1 MDQLTDASERQAGI
15 KMANEQQTSE
25 TTGTAVD
32 DRAWRAAQYVLGEL
46 SDSDAEAFELAML
59 DDADLCELVLNAT
72 RLQAGIAVACGESS
86 TDSVQPLVNLSVVDS
101 TPAFVAVRSQ
111 VSRIAVS
118 LAGLGLA
125 GILLTFATGSGEQSS
140 GELAVV
146 NAETADALAN
156 LISESESSELLAL
169 QDVDTD
175 VDPALSEVATPE
187 WLLTAIELED
197 SSGQPQSSEE
207 SDVY

>member
-1 MDQLTDASERQAGI
+1 VDQLTDAPKYGLGI
-15 KMANEQQTSE
+15 DMTNELQTSE
-25 TTGTAVD
+25 TIGTAAD
-32 DRAWRAAQYVLGEL
+32 ERAWRAARYVLGEL

-59 DDADLCELVLNAT
+59 DDAELCELVLNAT
-72 RLQAGIAVACGESS
+72 RLQAGIAVACRETS
-86 TDSVQPLVNLSVVDS
+86 TDSVRPVVKLLVADS
-101 TPAFVAVRSQ
+101 TPGFVAVRSQ
-111 VSRIAVS
+111 MSRITVS

-125 GILLTFATGSGEQSS
+125 GILLTFATGSGERSS

-146 NAETADALAN
+146 NAETVDALAD
-156 LISESESSELLAL
+156 LISESETAELLAL

-197 SSGQPQSSEE
+197 GSGQPQSSEE

>member
-1 MDQLTDASERQAGI
+1 MT
-15 KMANEQQTSE
+15 NELQISE
-25 TTGTAVD
+25 TTGAAAD
-32 DRAWRAAQYVLGEL
+32 ERAWRAAQYVLGEL

-59 DDADLCELVLNAT
+59 DDAELCELVLNAT
-72 RLQAGIAVACGESS
+72 RLQAGIAVACRETS
-86 TDSVQPLVNLSVVDS
+86 TDSVRPVVKLLVAES
-101 TPAFVAVRSQ
+101 AHGFVAVRSQ

-125 GILLTFATGSGEQSS
+125 GVLLTFATGFGERSS
-140 GELAVV
+140 GEMAVV
-146 NAETADALAN
+146 NAETVDALAD
-156 LISESESSELLAL
+156 LISESETAELLAL

-197 SSGQPQSSEE
+197 GGQPQSPEE

>member
-1 MDQLTDASERQAGI
+1 MTSEL
-15 KMANEQQTSE
+15 QTSE
-25 TTGTAVD
+25 TTGTAAD
-32 DRAWRAAQYVLGEL
+32 ERALRAAQYVLGEL
-46 SDSDAEAFELAML
+46 SESAAEAFELAML
-59 DDADLCELVLNAT
+59 DDAELCELVLDAT
-72 RLQAGIAVACGESS
+72 RLQAGVIVACRE
-86 TDSVQPLVNLSVVDS
+86 TPSVMAQPVVKLSVVDS
-101 TPAFVAVRSQ
+101 APGFVSVRSQ

-125 GILLTFATGSGEQSS
+125 GILVTFATGSSERSS

-146 NAETADALAN
+146 NAETVNALAN
-156 LISESESSELLAL
+156 LISESETSELLAL

-187 WLLTAIELED
+187 WLLMAIELED
-197 SSGQPQSSEE
+197 GSGQPQSVEE

>member
-1 MDQLTDASERQAGI
+1 MTGEL
-15 KMANEQQTSE
+15 QTSE
-25 TTGTAVD
+25 TTGTVAD
-32 DRAWRAAQYVLGEL
+32 ERAWRAAQYVLGEL

-59 DDADLCELVLNAT
+59 DDAELCELVVNAT
-72 RLQAGIAVACGESS
+72 RLQAGIVVACREASNE
-86 TDSVQPLVNLSVVDS
+86 TAAPVVKLSMVDS
-101 TPAFVAVRSQ
+101 SPEFVAVRSQ

-125 GILLTFATGSGEQSS
+125 GILLIFANGSGERSS

-146 NAETADALAN
+146 NAETVDALAN
-156 LISESESSELLAL
+156 LISESETSELLAL

-197 SSGQPQSSEE
+197 GSGQPQSVEE

>member
-1 MDQLTDASERQAGI
+1 MT
-15 KMANEQQTSE
+15 NELQISE
-25 TTGTAVD
+25 TTGAAAD
-32 DRAWRAAQYVLGEL
+32 ERAWRAAQYVLGEL
-46 SDSDAEAFELAML
+46 SDADAEAFELAML
-59 DDADLCELVLNAT
+59 DDAELCELVLNAT
-72 RLQAGIAVACGESS
+72 RLQAGIAVACRETS
-86 TDSVQPLVNLSVVDS
+86 TDSVRPVVKLLVAES
-101 TPAFVAVRSQ
+101 AHGFVAVRSQ

-125 GILLTFATGSGEQSS
+125 GVLLTFATGFGERSS
-140 GELAVV
+140 GEMAVV
-146 NAETADALAN
+146 NAETVDALAD
-156 LISESESSELLAL
+156 LISESETAELLAL

-197 SSGQPQSSEE
+197 GGQPQSPEE

>member
-1 MDQLTDASERQAGI
+1 MT
-15 KMANEQQTSE
+15 NELQTSE
-25 TTGTAVD
+25 TTGAAAD
-32 DRAWRAAQYVLGEL
+32 ERAWRAAQYVLGEL

-59 DDADLCELVLNAT
+59 ADAELCELVLNAT
-72 RLQAGIAVACGESS
+72 RLQAGIAVACRETS
-86 TDSVQPLVNLSVVDS
+86 TDSVRPVVKLLVAES
-101 TPAFVAVRSQ
+101 AQGFVAVRSQ

-125 GILLTFATGSGEQSS
+125 GILLTFATGFGERSS
-140 GELAVV
+140 GDMAVV
-146 NAETADALAN
+146 NAETVDALAD
-156 LISESESSELLAL
+156 LISESETAELLAL

-197 SSGQPQSSEE
+197 GGQPQSPEE

>member
-1 MDQLTDASERQAGI
+1 M
-15 KMANEQQTSE
+15 
-25 TTGTAVD
+25 
-32 DRAWRAAQYVLGEL
+32 LGEL
-46 SDSDAEAFELAML
+46 SESDAEAFELAML
-59 DDADLCELVLNAT
+59 DDAELCELVLNAT
-72 RLQAGIAVACGESS
+72 RLQAGIAVACRE
-86 TDSVQPLVNLSVVDS
+86 TYTETAKPLVKLSMVDS
-101 TPAFVAVRSQ
+101 TPASLANRSQ
-111 VSRIAVS
+111 VSRVTVS

-125 GILLTFATGSGEQSS
+125 GILLTFVAGSGERSS

-146 NAETADALAN
+146 NAETVDALAN
-156 LISESESSELLAL
+156 LISESETSELLAL

-197 SSGQPQSSEE
+197 GGGQPQSVEE

>member
-1 MDQLTDASERQAGI
+1 
-15 KMANEQQTSE
+15 MANEQQTSE
-25 TTGTAVD
+25 TTGTAAD

-72 RLQAGIAVACGESS
+72 RLQAGVAVACRESS
-86 TDSVQPLVNLSVVDS
+86 TDSVRPLVRLSVVKLSVVDS
-101 TPAFVAVRSQ
+101 TPAFVAVRGQ
-111 VSRIAVS
+111 VSRIVVS

-125 GILLTFATGSGEQSS
+125 GILLTFATGYGEHSS

-156 LISESESSELLAL
+156 LISESETSDLLAL

>member
-1 MDQLTDASERQAGI
+1 MTSEL
-15 KMANEQQTSE
+15 QTSE
-25 TTGTAVD
+25 TTGTVAD
-32 DRAWRAAQYVLGEL
+32 NRAWRAAQYVLGEL
-46 SDSDAEAFELAML
+46 SESDAEAFELAML
-59 DDADLCELVLNAT
+59 DDAELCELVLNAT
-72 RLQAGIAVACGESS
+72 RLQAGIAVACRE
-86 TDSVQPLVNLSVVDS
+86 TYTETAKPLVKLSMVDS
-101 TPAFVAVRSQ
+101 TPASLANRSQ
-111 VSRIAVS
+111 VSRVTVS

-125 GILLTFATGSGEQSS
+125 GILLTFVAGSGERSS

-146 NAETADALAN
+146 NAETVDALAN
-156 LISESESSELLAL
+156 LISESETSELLAL

-197 SSGQPQSSEE
+197 GGGQPQSVEE

>member
-1 MDQLTDASERQAGI
+1 MTSEL
-15 KMANEQQTSE
+15 QTSV
-25 TTGTAVD
+25 TTGIAAD
-32 DRAWRAAQYVLGEL
+32 DRAWRAARYVLGEL
-46 SDSDAEAFELAML
+46 SESDAEVFELAML
-59 DDADLCELVLNAT
+59 DDAELCELVLNAT
-72 RLQAGIAVACGESS
+72 RLQAGIVAACRETSIE
-86 TDSVQPLVNLSVVDS
+86 TVLPVVTLSVVDS
-101 TPAFVAVRSQ
+101 AAGFVAVRSL

-125 GILLTFATGSGEQSS
+125 GILVAFVTGSGERSS
-140 GELAVV
+140 GELAVA
-146 NAETADALAN
+146 NAETVDALAN
-156 LISESESSELLAL
+156 LISESETSELLAL

-197 SSGQPQSSEE
+197 GGGQSQPSEE

>member
-1 MDQLTDASERQAGI
+1 MT
-15 KMANEQQTSE
+15 NELQTSE
-25 TTGTAVD
+25 MTGTAAEE
-32 DRAWRAAQYVLGEL
+32 RAWQAARYVLGEL

-59 DDADLCELVLNAT
+59 DDAELCELVLNAT
-72 RLQAGIAVACGESS
+72 RLQAGIAVACREVSAE
-86 TDSVQPLVNLSVVDS
+86 TALPFVKLSMVDS
-101 TPAFVAVRSQ
+101 SPGFGAVRSQ

-125 GILLTFATGSGEQSS
+125 GILLTFATGSGERSS

-146 NAETADALAN
+146 NAETVDALAD
-156 LISESESSELLAL
+156 LISESETSELLAL
-169 QDVDTD
+169 QDVETD

-187 WLLTAIELED
+187 WLLMAIELED
-197 SSGQPQSSEE
+197 GGGQPQTSEE

>member
-1 MDQLTDASERQAGI
+1 VDQLTDAPKYGLGI
-15 KMANEQQTSE
+15 DMTNELQTSE
-25 TTGTAVD
+25 TIGTAAD
-32 DRAWRAAQYVLGEL
+32 ERAWRAARYVLGEL

-59 DDADLCELVLNAT
+59 DDAELCELVLNAT
-72 RLQAGIAVACGESS
+72 RLQAGIAVACRETS
-86 TDSVQPLVNLSVVDS
+86 TDSVRPVVKLLVADS
-101 TPAFVAVRSQ
+101 TPGFVAVRSQ
-111 VSRIAVS
+111 MSRITVS

-125 GILLTFATGSGEQSS
+125 GILLTFATGSGERSS

-146 NAETADALAN
+146 NAETVDALAD
-156 LISESESSELLAL
+156 LISESETAELLAL
-169 QDVDTD
+169 QDVETD

-197 SSGQPQSSEE
+197 GSGQPQSSEE

>member
-1 MDQLTDASERQAGI
+1 MDQLTDAPKYGLGI
-15 KMANEQQTSE
+15 DMTNELQTSE
-25 TTGTAVD
+25 TIGTAANE
-32 DRAWRAAQYVLGEL
+32 RAWRAARYVLGEL

-59 DDADLCELVLNAT
+59 DDAELCELVLNAT
-72 RLQAGIAVACGESS
+72 RLQAGIAVACRETS
-86 TDSVQPLVNLSVVDS
+86 TDSVRPVVKLLVADS
-101 TPAFVAVRSQ
+101 TPGFVAVRSQ
-111 VSRIAVS
+111 MSRIAVS

-125 GILLTFATGSGEQSS
+125 GILLTFATGSGERSS

-146 NAETADALAN
+146 NAETVDALAD
-156 LISESESSELLAL
+156 LISESETAELLAL

-197 SSGQPQSSEE
+197 GSGQPQSSEE

>member
-1 MDQLTDASERQAGI
+1 MT
-15 KMANEQQTSE
+15 NELQTSE
-25 TTGTAVD
+25 TTGTAAD

-72 RLQAGIAVACGESS
+72 RLQAGIAVACGE
-86 TDSVQPLVNLSVVDS
+86 TFTEFVRPVVKLSVLDS
-101 TPAFVAVRSQ
+101 TPAFVTVRSH
-111 VSRIAVS
+111 VSRIAIS

-125 GILLTFATGSGEQSS
+125 GILLTFANGSGERSS
-140 GELAVV
+140 GEFTVV
-146 NAETADALAN
+146 NAETVDALAD
-156 LISESESSELLAL
+156 LISESETSELLAL

-187 WLLTAIELED
+187 WLLMAIELED
-197 SSGQPQSSEE
+197 GGGQSQSSEE

>member
-1 MDQLTDASERQAGI
+1 
-15 KMANEQQTSE
+15 MANEHQTSE
-25 TTGTAVD
+25 TTGTAAD
-32 DRAWRAAQYVLGEL
+32 DCAWRAAQYVLGEL

-59 DDADLCELVLNAT
+59 DDAELCELVLNAT
-72 RLQAGIAVACGESS
+72 RLQAGVAVACRESF
-86 TDSVQPLVNLSVVDS
+86 TDAVRPSVRLSVVELSVVDS
-101 TPAFVAVRSQ
+101 TKAFVAVRSQ

-125 GILLTFATGSGEQSS
+125 GILLTFATGSGEHSS
-140 GELAVV
+140 GELTVV
-146 NAETADALAN
+146 NAKTADALAN

>member
-1 MDQLTDASERQAGI
+1 
-15 KMANEQQTSE
+15 
-25 TTGTAVD
+25 
-32 DRAWRAAQYVLGEL
+32 VLGEL
-46 SDSDAEAFELAML
+46 SDSDAEAFEQVML

-72 RLQAGIAVACGESS
+72 RLQAGIAVACRESS
-86 TDSVQPLVNLSVVDS
+86 TDSVRPLVKLSVVES
-101 TPAFVAVRSQ
+101 TPAFDAVRSQ

-146 NAETADALAN
+146 SAETADALAN
-156 LISESESSELLAL
+156 LISESETSELLAL

-175 VDPALSEVATPE
+175 VDPVLSEVATPE

-207 SDVY
+207 SEVY

>member
-1 MDQLTDASERQAGI
+1 
-15 KMANEQQTSE
+15 MANEQQTSE
-25 TTGTAVD
+25 TTGTAAD

-46 SDSDAEAFELAML
+46 SDSDAEAFEQMML

-72 RLQAGIAVACGESS
+72 RLQAGIAVACRESS
-86 TDSVQPLVNLSVVDS
+86 TDSVRPLVKLSVVKLSVVDS
-101 TPAFVAVRSQ
+101 TPAFAAVRSQ

-156 LISESESSELLAL
+156 LISESETSELLAL

-175 VDPALSEVATPE
+175 VDPVLSEVATPE

-207 SDVY
+207 SEVY

>member
-1 MDQLTDASERQAGI
+1 
-15 KMANEQQTSE
+15 MANEQQTSE
-25 TTGTAVD
+25 TTGTAAD

-46 SDSDAEAFELAML
+46 SDSDAEAFEQIML

-72 RLQAGIAVACGESS
+72 RLQAGIAVACRESS
-86 TDSVQPLVNLSVVDS
+86 TDSVRPLVKLSVVKLSVVDS
-101 TPAFVAVRSQ
+101 TPAFAAVRSQ

-146 NAETADALAN
+146 SAETADALAN
-156 LISESESSELLAL
+156 LISESETSELLAL

-175 VDPALSEVATPE
+175 VDPVLSEVATPE

-207 SDVY
+207 SEVY

>member
-1 MDQLTDASERQAGI
+1 MTSEL
-15 KMANEQQTSE
+15 QTSE
-25 TTGTAVD
+25 TTGTIAD
-32 DRAWRAAQYVLGEL
+32 ERAWRAAQYVLGEL
-46 SDSDAEAFELAML
+46 SESDAEAFELAML
-59 DDADLCELVLNAT
+59 DDAELCELVLDAT
-72 RLQAGIAVACGESS
+72 RLQAGIVAACRESS
-86 TDSVQPLVNLSVVDS
+86 TVMAQPVVKLSVVDS
-101 TPAFVAVRSQ
+101 VPAFVTVRSQ

-140 GELAVV
+140 AELAVV
-146 NAETADALAN
+146 NEETVDALAD
-156 LISESESSELLAL
+156 LISESETSELLAL

-197 SSGQPQSSEE
+197 GGGQPQSPEE